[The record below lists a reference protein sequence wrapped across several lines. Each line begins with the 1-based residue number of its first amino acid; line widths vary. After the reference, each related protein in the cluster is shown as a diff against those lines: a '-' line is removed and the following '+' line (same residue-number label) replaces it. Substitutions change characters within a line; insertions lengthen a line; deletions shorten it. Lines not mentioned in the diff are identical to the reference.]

1 MALGECCAVLNSGR
15 FPRLE
20 LALAVLLLV
29 LVSAFAWA
37 RAGDSADTSSLD
49 SPVDTETIRLP
60 VVEGKGIRFA
70 RIPSSQGLYQV
81 RVSDIVQDDQGFIWF
96 GTLNGLIRYDGYNFK
111 VFKHDLERQES
122 LSGVYIDSLF
132 KDRAGT
138 IWVGTDQFLDRF
150 DPLTETFSHYH
161 FDVPDSSGLP
171 TTVNQISQDSSG
183 MLWLSTRKGLFRL
196 DPVTGKT
203 KHFYHDPG
211 DPSSLGDNAIKSTG
225 EDREG
230 RFWVGTSQTLD
241 EFDRNTGKVKRHV
254 LTGESGVGLSFH
266 EDRFGVFWIVYGP
279 EGSIATFDPKTN
291 KLTRYGFDSRGPES
305 NSKNPAYALLEDHE
319 GTMWFGTAV
328 RGLLKFD
335 REHRRFISYHNLPG
349 DSDSLLD
356 NRVIALFEDREK
368 NIWVGMH
375 DVGPHFFATRPPPFT
390 KFTNSSGSRNRIS
403 PGLVGALYEDR
414 QGVLWVGVNRS
425 LVRIDRKTGL
435 SSSFQ
440 PVAGSEVLSII
451 EDGPDVLWIAGT
463 NPLLRYNRKTGELR
477 RYIHDRSD
485 PSTLCSGVV
494 ERLLIDH
501 RDVLWAATW
510 DGLCRFDPL
519 TQRFTTYKPDPK
531 TRGLNYYAIAEDPQG
546 NLWLGGNL
554 GLHRFDPNTDQFTV
568 YSHKSDDPHSLS
580 DNRVL
585 AIYFDRAGSMW
596 VGTQNGLDKFVPR
609 TSTFVVY
616 DERDGMGG
624 NVVSCILEDQRGL
637 LWMSTNKGVS
647 SFDPRTQKFSNY
659 TVADGLPG
667 PDFSGY
673 GACFKS
679 AAGEIFFGGFSG
691 VTAFF
696 PDQVVA
702 DAVVA
707 NAFVPPI
714 VLTDFRLFGSPV
726 TLSPGSP
733 LKKAVNYTDTI
744 ALSHSQNIFS
754 IGFSALS
761 FFNPATNRYRYMLEG
776 LDQKWNEEGSDQ
788 RLASYTT
795 LPAGTYMFRV
805 QGASR
810 RGAWSEPGAQLRIQ
824 ILPPW
829 WNTWWFRALWATACL
844 ALLWGLYRVR
854 IKQLRRQE
862 KKLRDVIETM
872 PTFASTALPDGSMD
886 FVNRHW
892 QDYTGLSTEKTVGS
906 GWEAAVHPED
916 LKRHAEKWR
925 ASVASGAPFE
935 NEVRYRRAADGQYR
949 WFLARA
955 VPLRDQR
962 GTILKWYGISTDI
975 EDRKRA
981 EEGLQRS
988 QFYIGEGQR
997 VAHMGSWAF
1006 DATGFSYWSPE
1017 LFQVH
1022 GLDPSGKPPTVE
1034 EYLALAHPEDRAFMK
1049 QGIAKMLD
1057 DHLAFDFTKR
1067 IVRPDGEIRHLRCV
1081 GVPVTQEG
1089 TFQGFL
1095 GTVMDVTEQER
1106 LTEELRLSERYL
1118 SEAQSLAH
1126 TGSCAIDGTSR
1137 ETVYWSDEMFRLFGF
1152 DPQQG
1157 LPMFDQW
1164 LQRIH
1169 PEDCDKVKLA
1179 SERTFFTKVNC
1190 DVEFRIVKPDGTVKH
1205 IHGIGHPVLSA
1216 TGELVQVL
1224 GTMVDVTERKHADE
1238 TRDRLRQLEA
1248 DLAHTNRVST
1258 LGEMAASLAHEI
1270 KQPIAAAITSANS
1283 CVEWLAHEPP
1293 NLDRARE
1300 AAGRIDKYGNRAG
1313 EIIDRIRSFYKKSPP
1328 QRELVDVNGIIE
1340 EILTLLKSEADRCS
1354 VAMRTELVA
1363 ELPKIMAD
1371 RVQLQQVFMNLM
1383 LNAIEAMTY
1392 SSGELTV
1399 KSQLQD
1405 GQLQFSVR
1413 DTGVGLPKEKVDEI
1427 FSAFFTTKPQGS
1439 GMGLSISRSIVESHG
1454 GRLWAT
1460 ANDGPGATFHF
1471 TLPTAAEILLVP
1483 ATGT

>member
-1 MALGECCAVLNSGR
+1 MSLSSGR
-15 FPRLE
+15 CPALE

-29 LVSAFAWA
+29 PVRALALA

-60 VVEGKGIRFA
+60 VIEGKDIRFA
-70 RIPSSQGLYQV
+70 RISSSQGLSQV

-96 GTLNGLIRYDGYNFK
+96 GTTNGLNRYDGYNFK
-111 VFKHDLERQES
+111 VFKHDPERQES
-122 LSGVYIDSLF
+122 LGGVFIYSLF

-138 IWVGTDQFLDRF
+138 IWVGTDRSLDRF

-203 KHFYHDPG
+203 KHFYHEPG
-211 DPSSLGDNAIKSTG
+211 DPSSLGDNAIVSTG
-225 EDREG
+225 EDRAG

-254 LTGESGVGLSFH
+254 LTGESGIGLWFH
-266 EDRFGVFWIVYGP
+266 EDRFGVFWIIYGP
-279 EGSIATFDPKTN
+279 DGSIATFDRKTN

-305 NSKNPAYALLEDHE
+305 NLKNPAYAMLEDHE

-349 DSDSLLD
+349 DSDSLVD

-375 DVGPHFFATRPPPFT
+375 DVGPHFFATRPPLFT
-390 KFTNSSGSRNRIS
+390 KLTNPSGSRNNIS

-494 ERLLIDH
+494 QRLLVDH
-501 RDVLWAATW
+501 RGIMWAATW

-519 TQRFTTYKPDPK
+519 TQRFTTYKPDPT

-568 YSHKSDDPHSLS
+568 YNHKSDDPHSLS
-580 DNRVL
+580 DNRVV

-616 DERDGMGG
+616 NERDGMGG
-624 NVVSCILEDQRGL
+624 NAVSCILEDQRGL

-667 PDFSGY
+667 PDLTGW
-673 GACFKS
+673 GTCFKS
-679 AAGEIFFGGFSG
+679 AAGEMFFGGFSG

-714 VLTDFRLFGSPV
+714 VLTDIRLFGRPV

-744 ALSHSQNIFS
+744 TLAHSQNIFS

-761 FFNPATNRYRYMLEG
+761 YLNAATNRYRYMLEG
-776 LDQKWNEEGSDQ
+776 LDQKWNEVGSDQ

-795 LPAGTYMFRV
+795 LPTGTYMFHV

-810 RGAWSEPGAQLRIQ
+810 RGPWSEPGAQLRIQ

-829 WNTWWFRALWATACL
+829 WATQWFRITCLVLILLLVWSVHRYHLHQLTIQFNVRLEERVSERTRIARELHDTLLQSFHGLMLRFQAASNMFTTRPTEAKQTLDSAIDEAAQAITEGRDAVEGLRSSTVVANDLANAINTLCEELATSEINQNSAVFQVEVEGTPQNLHPIFRDEVYRIAGEALRNAFKYAQAQRIEVEIRYDERL
-844 ALLWGLYRVR
+844 FRMRVR
-854 IKQLRRQE
+854 DDGKGIDPRHLDKDGRAGHYGLRGMRE
-862 KKLRDVIETM
+862 RAKLMRGKLAMWSELDSGTEVELSI
-872 PTFASTALPDGSMD
+872 PASTA
-886 FVNRHW
+886 
-892 QDYTGLSTEKTVGS
+892 Y
-906 GWEAAVHPED
+906 AASPAPRRSW
-916 LKRHAEKWR
+916 LAEKF
-925 ASVASGAPFE
+925 SSK
-935 NEVRYRRAADGQYR
+935 DM
-949 WFLARA
+949 
-955 VPLRDQR
+955 
-962 GTILKWYGISTDI
+962 
-975 EDRKRA
+975 DRK
-981 EEGLQRS
+981 
-988 QFYIGEGQR
+988 
-997 VAHMGSWAF
+997 
-1006 DATGFSYWSPE
+1006 
-1017 LFQVH
+1017 
-1022 GLDPSGKPPTVE
+1022 
-1034 EYLALAHPEDRAFMK
+1034 
-1049 QGIAKMLD
+1049 
-1057 DHLAFDFTKR
+1057 
-1067 IVRPDGEIRHLRCV
+1067 
-1081 GVPVTQEG
+1081 
-1089 TFQGFL
+1089 
-1095 GTVMDVTEQER
+1095 
-1106 LTEELRLSERYL
+1106 
-1118 SEAQSLAH
+1118 
-1126 TGSCAIDGTSR
+1126 
-1137 ETVYWSDEMFRLFGF
+1137 
-1152 DPQQG
+1152 
-1157 LPMFDQW
+1157 
-1164 LQRIH
+1164 
-1169 PEDCDKVKLA
+1169 
-1179 SERTFFTKVNC
+1179 
-1190 DVEFRIVKPDGTVKH
+1190 
-1205 IHGIGHPVLSA
+1205 
-1216 TGELVQVL
+1216 
-1224 GTMVDVTERKHADE
+1224 
-1238 TRDRLRQLEA
+1238 
-1248 DLAHTNRVST
+1248 
-1258 LGEMAASLAHEI
+1258 
-1270 KQPIAAAITSANS
+1270 
-1283 CVEWLAHEPP
+1283 
-1293 NLDRARE
+1293 
-1300 AAGRIDKYGNRAG
+1300 
-1313 EIIDRIRSFYKKSPP
+1313 
-1328 QRELVDVNGIIE
+1328 
-1340 EILTLLKSEADRCS
+1340 
-1354 VAMRTELVA
+1354 
-1363 ELPKIMAD
+1363 
-1371 RVQLQQVFMNLM
+1371 
-1383 LNAIEAMTY
+1383 
-1392 SSGELTV
+1392 
-1399 KSQLQD
+1399 
-1405 GQLQFSVR
+1405 
-1413 DTGVGLPKEKVDEI
+1413 
-1427 FSAFFTTKPQGS
+1427 
-1439 GMGLSISRSIVESHG
+1439 
-1454 GRLWAT
+1454 
-1460 ANDGPGATFHF
+1460 
-1471 TLPTAAEILLVP
+1471 
-1483 ATGT
+1483 

>member
-1 MALGECCAVLNSGR
+1 MALGESSAVLSSVR
-15 FPRLE
+15 FPTLE
-20 LALAVLLLV
+20 LALALLLLV
-29 LVSAFAWA
+29 PVSAFAWS
-37 RAGDSADTSSLD
+37 RTGDSADTSSLD

-60 VVEGKGIRFA
+60 VVEGKDIRFS
-70 RIPSSQGLYQV
+70 RISSSQGLSQV
-81 RVSDIVQDDQGFIWF
+81 RVSDMVQDDQGFIWF
-96 GTLNGLIRYDGYNFK
+96 GTWNGLNRYDGYNFK
-111 VFKHDLERQES
+111 VFKHDPERQES
-122 LSGVYIDSLF
+122 LTGVYIYSLF
-132 KDRAGT
+132 KDHAGT
-138 IWVGTDQFLDRF
+138 IWVGTDQSLDRF
-150 DPLTETFSHYH
+150 DPLSETFSHYH

-211 DPSSLGDNAIKSTG
+211 DPSSLGDNDIKSTG

-230 RFWVGTSQTLD
+230 RFWVCTSQTLD
-241 EFDRNTGKVKRHV
+241 EVDRNTGKVKRHV
-254 LTGESGVGLSFH
+254 LTGESGIGLWFH
-266 EDRFGVFWIVYGP
+266 EDRFGVFWIIYGP
-279 EGSIATFDPKTN
+279 DGSIATFDPKTN

-305 NSKNPAYALLEDHE
+305 NLKNPAYALLEDDE

-335 REHRRFISYHNLPG
+335 REHRRFISYHHLPG
-349 DSDSLLD
+349 DSDSLVD

-375 DVGPHFFATRPPPFT
+375 DVEPHFFATRPPPFT
-390 KFTNSSGSRNRIS
+390 KITNPSGSRNSIS

-440 PVAGSEVLSII
+440 PAAGSEVLSII

-501 RDVLWAATW
+501 RGTLWAATW

-519 TQRFTTYKPDPK
+519 TQRFTAYKPDPK
-531 TRGLNYYAIAEDPQG
+531 ARGLNYYGIAEDPQG

-568 YSHKSDDPHSLS
+568 YSHKSDDPRSLS
-580 DNRVL
+580 DNRVV

-596 VGTQNGLDKFVPR
+596 VGTQNGLDKFDPR
-609 TSTFVVY
+609 TRTFAVY
-616 DERDGMGG
+616 SERNGMGG

-667 PDFSGY
+667 PDLTGW

-679 AAGEIFFGGFSG
+679 AAGEMFFGGFSG
-691 VTAFF
+691 VTAFS

-733 LKKAVNYTDTI
+733 LKKAVNYTDT
-744 ALSHSQNIFS
+744 ATLSHSQNIFS

-776 LDQKWNEEGSDQ
+776 LDQKWNEVGSDQ

-795 LPAGTYMFRV
+795 LPAGTYMFHA

-810 RGAWSEPGAQLRIQ
+810 RGPWSEPGAQLRIQ

-829 WNTWWFRALWATACL
+829 WNTWWFRTLWAAACL

-854 IKQLRRQE
+854 IQQLRRQE
-862 KKLRDVIETM
+862 KNLRDVIETV
-872 PTFASTALPDGSMD
+872 PTFAWTALPDGSVD

-892 QDYTGLSTEKTVGS
+892 QEYTGLSTEKTAGS

-916 LKRHAEKWR
+916 LKRHAENWR

-935 NEVRYRRAADGQYR
+935 NEVRYRRAADDQYR

-962 GTILKWYGISTDI
+962 GKILKWYGTSTDI

-981 EEGLQRS
+981 GEALQRS
-988 QFYIGEGQR
+988 QFYISEGQR
-997 VAHMGSWAF
+997 VAQMGSWAF
-1006 DATGFSYWSPE
+1006 NAGGFEYWSSE
-1017 LFQVH
+1017 LFRIH

-1034 EYLALAHPEDRAFMK
+1034 RYLALVHPEDRAFMK

-1067 IVRPDGEIRHLRCV
+1067 IVRPDGAIRHIRCV
-1081 GVPVTQEG
+1081 GVPVTEGG

-1095 GTVMDVTEQER
+1095 GTGMDVTEQER

-1169 PEDCDKVKLA
+1169 PEDRDKVKLA
-1179 SERTFFTKVNC
+1179 SERTFFTKVTC
-1190 DVEFRIVKPDGTVKH
+1190 DVEFRIVKPDGTEKH
-1205 IHGIGHPVLSA
+1205 IHGIGHPVFSA

-1224 GTMVDVTERKHADE
+1224 GTMVDVTERKRAE
-1238 TRDRLRQLEA
+1238 EARDRLRQLEA

-1283 CVEWLAHEPP
+1283 CIEWLAHEPP
-1293 NLDRARE
+1293 NLDRAR
-1300 AAGRIDKYGNRAG
+1300 AAAARIDKYGNRAA
-1313 EIIDRIRSFYKKSPP
+1313 EIIDRIRSFYRKSPP
-1328 QRELVDVNGIIE
+1328 QRELVDVNGIIQE
-1340 EILTLLKSEADRCS
+1340 MLTLLKSEATRHS
-1354 VAMRTELVA
+1354 IAMHTDLAA
-1363 ELPKIMAD
+1363 ELSKIMVD

-1383 LNAIEAMTY
+1383 LNAIEAMED
-1392 SSGELTV
+1392 SGGELTV
-1399 KSQLQD
+1399 KSELQD
-1405 GQLQFSVR
+1405 GQLQFSVS
-1413 DTGVGLPKEKVDEI
+1413 DTGVGLPKEKMEQI

-1439 GMGLSISRSIVESHG
+1439 GMGLAISRSIVESHG
-1454 GRLWAT
+1454 GHLWAT
-1460 ANDGPGATFHF
+1460 ANDGRGATFHF
-1471 TLPTAAEILLVP
+1471 TLPGAAEIPQVS

>member
-1 MALGECCAVLNSGR
+1 MALGECSVVLSSR
-15 FPRLE
+15 RCHAPE

-29 LVSAFAWA
+29 PVCALGWA

-49 SPVDTETIRLP
+49 SPLHTETIRLP
-60 VVEGKGIRFA
+60 VVEGKDIRFS
-70 RIPSSQGLYQV
+70 RISSSQGLSEV

-96 GTLNGLIRYDGYNFK
+96 GTWNGLNRYDGYNFK
-111 VFKHDLERQES
+111 VFKHDPERQES
-122 LSGVYIDSLF
+122 LGGVFIYSLF

-138 IWVGTDQFLDRF
+138 IWVGTDQSLDRF

-171 TTVNQISQDSSG
+171 TTVEQISQDSSG

-254 LTGESGVGLSFH
+254 LTGESGIGLWFH

-279 EGSIATFDPKTN
+279 DGSIATFDPKTN
-291 KLTRYGFDSRGPES
+291 KLTRYGFDSQGPES
-305 NSKNPAYALLEDHE
+305 NLKNPAYALLEDHE

-335 REHRRFISYHNLPG
+335 REHRRFISYHHLPG
-349 DSDSLLD
+349 DSDSLVD
-356 NRVIALFEDREK
+356 NRVIALFEDHEK

-375 DVGPHFFATRPPPFT
+375 VEPHFFSTRPQPFT
-390 KFTNSSGSRNRIS
+390 KITNPADSRNSIS
-403 PGLVGALYEDR
+403 PGLIGAVYEDR
-414 QGVLWVGVNRS
+414 HGVLWVGVNRS
-425 LVRIDRKTGL
+425 VVRIDRKTGL

-440 PVAGSEVLSII
+440 PAAGSEVLSII

-463 NPLLRYNRKTGELR
+463 NPLLRYNQKTGELR

-494 ERLLIDH
+494 QRLLIDH
-501 RDVLWAATW
+501 RGILWAATW

-546 NLWLGGNL
+546 NIWLGGNL
-554 GLHRFDPNTDQFTV
+554 GLHRFDPNTGQFTV

-580 DNRVL
+580 DNRVV

-596 VGTQNGLDKFVPR
+596 VGTQNGLDKFDPR
-609 TSTFVVY
+609 TRTFAVY
-616 DERDGMGG
+616 SERNGMGG

-667 PDFSGY
+667 PDLSGW
-673 GACFKS
+673 GAGFKR
-679 AAGEIFFGGFSG
+679 AAGEMFFGGFSG

-696 PDQVVA
+696 PDQVAA

-714 VLTDFRLFGSPV
+714 VLTDFRLFGRPV
-726 TLSPGSP
+726 ALSPGSP

-744 ALSHSQNIFS
+744 TLSHSQNIFS

-776 LDQKWNEEGSDQ
+776 LDEKWNEVGSDE

-795 LPAGTYMFRV
+795 LPAATYTFHV
-805 QGASR
+805 QGANR
-810 RGAWSEPGAQLRIQ
+810 RGPWGEPGAQLRIQ
-824 ILPPW
+824 ILPAW
-829 WNTWWFRALWATACL
+829 WDTWWFQALCATAWL

-854 IKQLRRQE
+854 IQELRRQE

-872 PTFASTALPDGSMD
+872 PTFAWTALPDGSVD

-892 QDYTGLSTEKTVGS
+892 QEYTGLSTEKSVGS

-925 ASVASGAPFE
+925 ASVTDGAPFE
-935 NEVRYRRAADGQYR
+935 IEVRYRRAADGQYR

-955 VPLRDQR
+955 VPLRYAR
-962 GTILKWYGISTDI
+962 GRIVKWYGVSTDI

-981 EEGLQRS
+981 EQLQA
-988 QFYIGEGQR
+988 E
-997 VAHMGSWAF
+997 
-1006 DATGFSYWSPE
+1006 
-1017 LFQVH
+1017 
-1022 GLDPSGKPPTVE
+1022 
-1034 EYLALAHPEDRAFMK
+1034 LAH
-1049 QGIAKMLD
+1049 
-1057 DHLAFDFTKR
+1057 
-1067 IVRPDGEIRHLRCV
+1067 
-1081 GVPVTQEG
+1081 
-1089 TFQGFL
+1089 
-1095 GTVMDVTEQER
+1095 
-1106 LTEELRLSERYL
+1106 S
-1118 SEAQSLAH
+1118 
-1126 TGSCAIDGTSR
+1126 
-1137 ETVYWSDEMFRLFGF
+1137 
-1152 DPQQG
+1152 
-1157 LPMFDQW
+1157 
-1164 LQRIH
+1164 
-1169 PEDCDKVKLA
+1169 
-1179 SERTFFTKVNC
+1179 
-1190 DVEFRIVKPDGTVKH
+1190 
-1205 IHGIGHPVLSA
+1205 
-1216 TGELVQVL
+1216 
-1224 GTMVDVTERKHADE
+1224 
-1238 TRDRLRQLEA
+1238 
-1248 DLAHTNRVST
+1248 NRVST
-1258 LGEMAASLAHEI
+1258 MGELVASISHELAQPITATTNNAKASLRWLQRDPPDLMQVRKGTESIIEAGVF
-1270 KQPIAAAITSANS
+1270 AA
-1283 CVEWLAHEPP
+1283 
-1293 NLDRARE
+1293 
-1300 AAGRIDKYGNRAG
+1300 
-1313 EIIDRIRSFYKKSPP
+1313 EIIDRLRSLYKKSSPK
-1328 QRELVDVNGIIE
+1328 RELVAINEVIGE
-1340 EILTLLKSEADRCS
+1340 MVLLLRSEAS
-1354 VAMRTELVA
+1354 GYAVSIRTDLA
-1363 ELPKIMAD
+1363 ADLPKITAD
-1371 RVQLQQVFMNLM
+1371 RVQLQQVLMNLM
-1383 LNAIEAMTY
+1383 LNGIEAMKET
-1392 SSGELTV
+1392 GGVLTV
-1399 KSQLQD
+1399 KTGRGEG
-1405 GQLQFSVR
+1405 GQLLISVS
-1413 DTGVGLPKEKVDEI
+1413 DTGAGLPAGRADEI
-1427 FSAFFTTKPQGS
+1427 FNAFFTTKLHGS
-1439 GMGLSISRSIVESHG
+1439 GMGLAISRSIVESHS

-1460 ANDGPGATFHF
+1460 SNDGRGATFHF
-1471 TLPTAAEILLVP
+1471 TLPTAAVQRKL
-1483 ATGT
+1483 GTDRAYS

>member
-1 MALGECCAVLNSGR
+1 MAENILGSAVLSSR
-15 FPRLE
+15 RCPALE

-29 LVSAFAWA
+29 PVSAFAWA

-60 VVEGKGIRFA
+60 VVDGKDIRFA
-70 RIPSSQGLYQV
+70 RISSSQGLSQV

-96 GTLNGLIRYDGYNFK
+96 GTWNGLNRYDGYNFK
-111 VFKHDLERQES
+111 VFKHDPERQES
-122 LSGVYIDSLF
+122 LSGVFIYSLF

-138 IWVGTDQFLDRF
+138 IWVGTDQSLDRF

-225 EDREG
+225 EDRAG

-254 LTGESGVGLSFH
+254 LTGESGIGLWFH
-266 EDRFGVFWIVYGP
+266 EDRFGVFWIIYGP
-279 EGSIATFDPKTN
+279 DGSIATFDPKTN

-305 NSKNPAYALLEDHE
+305 NLKNPAYALLEDHE

-328 RGLLKFD
+328 GGLLKFD
-335 REHRRFISYHNLPG
+335 REHRRFISYHHLPG
-349 DSDSLLD
+349 DTDSLID

-375 DVGPHFFATRPPPFT
+375 DVEPHFFTTRPQPFT
-390 KFTNSSGSRNRIS
+390 KLTNPSGSRNSIS

-440 PVAGSEVLSII
+440 PVAGSEVLSIV
-451 EDGPDVLWIAGT
+451 EDGPDVLWIAGS

-477 RYIHDRSD
+477 RYVHDRSD

-494 ERLLIDH
+494 QRLLIDH
-501 RDVLWAATW
+501 RGTLWAATW

-554 GLHRFDPNTDQFTV
+554 GLHRFDPNTGQFTV

-580 DNRVL
+580 DNRVV

-596 VGTQNGLDKFVPR
+596 VGTQNGLDKFDPKTR
-609 TSTFVVY
+609 TFAVY
-616 DERDGMGG
+616 NERDGIGG

-647 SFDPRTQKFSNY
+647 SFDPRTRKFSNY
-659 TVADGLPG
+659 TMADGLPG
-667 PDFSGY
+667 PDLSGW
-673 GACFKS
+673 GAGFKS

-696 PDQVVA
+696 PDQVSA

-714 VLTDFRLFGSPV
+714 VLTDFRLFGTPV

-744 ALSHSQNIFS
+744 TLSHSQNIFS

-776 LDQKWNEEGSDQ
+776 LDQKWNEVGSDQ

-795 LPAGTYMFRV
+795 LPAGTYMFHV

-810 RGAWSEPGAQLRIQ
+810 RGPWSEPGAQLRIQ
-824 ILPPW
+824 ILPAW

-844 ALLWGLYRVR
+844 ALLWGLYRMR
-854 IKQLRRQE
+854 IQELRRQE

-872 PTFASTALPDGSMD
+872 PTFAWTALPDGSVD

-892 QDYTGLSTEKTVGS
+892 QEYTGLSTERSVGS
-906 GWEAAVHPED
+906 GWEAAIHPED
-916 LKRHAEKWR
+916 LKRRAEKWR
-925 ASVASGAPFE
+925 ASVAGGAPFE

-955 VPLRDQR
+955 VPLRDAR
-962 GTILKWYGISTDI
+962 GKIVKWYGVSTDI

-981 EEGLQRS
+981 EQLQA
-988 QFYIGEGQR
+988 E
-997 VAHMGSWAF
+997 
-1006 DATGFSYWSPE
+1006 
-1017 LFQVH
+1017 
-1022 GLDPSGKPPTVE
+1022 
-1034 EYLALAHPEDRAFMK
+1034 
-1049 QGIAKMLD
+1049 
-1057 DHLAFDFTKR
+1057 
-1067 IVRPDGEIRHLRCV
+1067 
-1081 GVPVTQEG
+1081 
-1089 TFQGFL
+1089 
-1095 GTVMDVTEQER
+1095 
-1106 LTEELRLSERYL
+1106 
-1118 SEAQSLAH
+1118 
-1126 TGSCAIDGTSR
+1126 
-1137 ETVYWSDEMFRLFGF
+1137 
-1152 DPQQG
+1152 
-1157 LPMFDQW
+1157 
-1164 LQRIH
+1164 
-1169 PEDCDKVKLA
+1169 
-1179 SERTFFTKVNC
+1179 
-1190 DVEFRIVKPDGTVKH
+1190 
-1205 IHGIGHPVLSA
+1205 
-1216 TGELVQVL
+1216 
-1224 GTMVDVTERKHADE
+1224 
-1238 TRDRLRQLEA
+1238 
-1248 DLAHTNRVST
+1248 LAHTNRVST
-1258 LGEMAASLAHEI
+1258 MGELVASIAHELAQPITATTNNAKASLRWLQRDPPDLTQVRKGTESIIEAGI
-1270 KQPIAAAITSANS
+1270 FAA
-1283 CVEWLAHEPP
+1283 
-1293 NLDRARE
+1293 
-1300 AAGRIDKYGNRAG
+1300 
-1313 EIIDRIRSFYKKSPP
+1313 EIIDRLRSLYKKSSPK
-1328 QRELVDVNGIIE
+1328 RELVAINDVIGE
-1340 EILTLLKSEADRCS
+1340 MVLLLRSEANGYAVS
-1354 VAMRTELVA
+1354 IRTDLA
-1363 ELPKIMAD
+1363 ADLPKIAAD
-1371 RVQLQQVFMNLM
+1371 RVQLQQVLMNLM
-1383 LNAIEAMTY
+1383 LNGIEAMKET
-1392 SSGELTV
+1392 GGVLTV
-1399 KSQLQD
+1399 KTGGGEG
-1405 GQLQFSVR
+1405 GQVLISVS
-1413 DTGVGLPKEKVDEI
+1413 DIGVGLPAGRADEI
-1427 FSAFFTTKPQGS
+1427 FDAFFTTKLQGS
-1439 GMGLSISRSIVESHG
+1439 GMGLAISRSIVESHG

-1460 ANDGPGATFHF
+1460 SNDGRGATFHF
-1471 TLPTAAEILLVP
+1471 TLPTAVVEASAKI
-1483 ATGT
+1483 